1 MNEYTCLLKVDVME
15 LKGLWRVMCR
25 STSIN
30 GWRNEE
36 VNHSVGVNCERRE
49 RVVRRV
55 LMWYSYV
62 EPMNGEQLINN
73 L

>member
-1 MNEYTCLLKVDVME
+1 MNKLTCLLKVDVME

-36 VNHSVGVNCERRE
+36 VNHSVGVNCKRSE
-49 RVVRRV
+49 RVDRKV
-55 LMWYSYV
+55 LMWCSCV
-62 EPMNGEQLINN
+62 EPMNGEQSINIS
-73 L
+73 